1 MAGKTNTGKPLD
13 QIDHKILGE
22 LQRDGRLSHQDLSE
36 RVGLS
41 PTPCARRVRNLEA
54 NGVITGYSANIDE
67 AKLGYGFTVF
77 VSVQLDRQIDDR
89 LINFEREIALLPQ
102 VIDCWLM
109 TGNRD
114 YLLRIAVVD
123 LLEFEQFL
131 TGRLT
136 KVEGVAS
143 IESSIPIRRVK
154 GQMAR
159 LD

>member
-1 MAGKTNTGKPLD
+1 MTHTLD
-13 QIDHKILGE
+13 LIDSRILRE
-22 LQRDGRLSHQDLSE
+22 LQGNGRISIQDLSA

-41 PTPCARRVRNLEA
+41 ATPCARRVRLLEE
-54 NGVITGYSANIDE
+54 TGIIRQYSAQVDE
-67 AKLGYGFTVF
+67 MKVGFGFSVF

-89 LINFEREIALLPQ
+89 LLNFEKAIGLLPE
-102 VIDCWLM
+102 VVDCWLM

-114 YLLRIAVVD
+114 YLLRVAVVD
-123 LLEFEQFL
+123 LVEFERFL

-136 KVEGVAS
+136 KIDGVAS

-159 LD
+159 LP

>member
-1 MAGKTNTGKPLD
+1 MAKLLD
-13 QIDHKILGE
+13 AVDKKILVE
-22 LQRDGRLSHQDLSE
+22 LQRDARLTNQELSE

-41 PTPCARRVRNLEA
+41 ATPCARRIKNLEEA
-54 NGVITGYSANIDE
+54 EIITSYSANIDE
-67 AKLGYGFTVF
+67 AKLGYGVTVF

-89 LINFEREIALLPQ
+89 LINFEKEISLLPE
-102 VIDCWLM
+102 VMDCWLM

-114 YLLRIAVVD
+114 YLMRVAVAD
-123 LLEFEQFL
+123 LIEFERFL

-154 GQMAR
+154 GRMSR
-159 LD
+159 LV